1 MFIIRTIMETGCLLE
16 TRKSEDFHE
25 AYVNKQSINTKI
37 LGYVPYE
44 NKKKSRAYK
53 KRQPL
58 YIFGAP
64 WNGQNKTVK

>member
-1 MFIIRTIMETGCLLE
+1 METGCLLE

-44 NKKKSRAYK
+44 NKKNLALIK
-53 KRQPL
+53 KGNRFTSLALRETGKIRQ
-58 YIFGAP
+58 
-64 WNGQNKTVK
+64 